1 MIDPTKPH
9 LFDAVYE
16 RGPMAMQAVRNVM
29 GDEAF
34 FRFTREWAQAP
45 GSRSLEDWMDA
56 AQAAS
61 PVDLDPG
68 LPGLDLL
75 PHRPGQD
82 GRERL
87 SLRADALVRF
97 PACTRETVTVPA

>member
-1 MIDPTKPH
+1 MIDPGQAH
-9 LFDAVYE
+9 MFDVVYA

-61 PVDLDPG
+61 PVDLDPVFQAWIYS
-68 LPGLDLL
+68 P
-75 PHRPGQD
+75 
-82 GRERL
+82 
-87 SLRADALVRF
+87 
-97 PACTRETVTVPA
+97 TVPAKTVENGFR

>member
-1 MIDPTKPH
+1 M
-9 LFDAVYE
+9 VYA
-16 RGPMAMQAVRNVM
+16 RGPMALQAVRNVM

-61 PVDLDPG
+61 PVDLDPCS
-68 LPGLDLL
+68 
-75 PHRPGQD
+75 RPGSTPPTAP
-82 GRERL
+82 GAAENGFRYR
-87 SLRADALVRF
+87 RPRTGYR
-97 PACTRETVTVPA
+97 P